1 MRIISGSLKNKTLI
15 VPKGPFV
22 RPTSSMVR
30 ESVFNICQNYIA
42 DSVFLDLFAG
52 SGAMGIEALSRGAA
66 HATFVDREKEAIKCV
81 DKNLEQLNLTKQG
94 NAICGDVLSVLSKLK
109 KLGKKFDIIYADPP
123 YGKELKAQDQIV
135 TYSLQILKMIDQYQL
150 LNEEGHLFIED
161 IKNALSQTYHP
172 AHLEL
177 IDQRRMGRTN
187 LFHYKQMRIKS
198 LKSTFEE
205 LA

>member
-1 MRIISGSLKNKTLI
+1 MRIIGGSLKNKTLL

-42 DSVFLDLFAG
+42 DTAFLDLFAG

-66 HATFVDREKEAIKCV
+66 HATFVDREKEAVKCV

-94 NAICGDVLSVLSKLK
+94 NAICGDVLDVLSKLH
-109 KLGKKFDIIYADPP
+109 KLQKKFDLIYVDPP
-123 YGKELKAQDQIV
+123 YGKELRENDQKV
-135 TYSLQILKMIDQYQL
+135 TYSLQILKLIDEYQL
-150 LNEEGHLFIED
+150 LNDEGHLFIED
-161 IKNALSQTYHP
+161 IKNALGQSYQP
-172 AHLEL
+172 IHLEL

-187 LFHYKQMRIKS
+187 LFHYKKTY
-198 LKSTFEE
+198 K
-205 LA
+205 